1 MPGWAGSS
9 WYFNRYMDPKNS
21 DSFVGTKAINYWE
34 SVDLYLGGSEHATGH
49 LLYSRFWQKFLFD
62 RGYLIADEYA
72 KKLINQG
79 MILGSSAFI
88 YRDKKTK
95 EFLSKNLIKIDKV
108 EPIRVDTSLVNEKN
122 ELDILTLKKNN
133 PIFNSSKFILEEGKY
148 IVGREVEKM
157 SKSKHNVVNP
167 DEICQKY
174 GADTLRMYEMFLG
187 PIDQDKPWNTE
198 GITGVHNFLNK
209 LWKLFY
215 NGTEFI
221 VNDESPSSKSL
232 RVLHKSIKKIN
243 EDIER
248 FSFNTCISTF
258 MICVNDLT
266 SLKCQ
271 SKNILEPLIILLSPF
286 APHISEEIWSIL
298 GNKESIEHI
307 PYPKFN
313 PKFIQEFK
321 KNYPISFN
329 GKTRYMLELALDFS
343 KNKIEEI
350 VLNEPRTQKYL
361 KGETPKKIIFIK
373 GKIINIVT

>member
-1 MPGWAGSS
+1 
-9 WYFNRYMDPKNS
+9 
-21 DSFVGTKAINYWE
+21 
-34 SVDLYLGGSEHATGH
+34 
-49 LLYSRFWQKFLFD
+49 
-62 RGYLIADEYA
+62 
-72 KKLINQG
+72 
-79 MILGSSAFI
+79 
-88 YRDKKTK
+88 
-95 EFLSKNLIKIDKV
+95 
-108 EPIRVDTSLVNEKN
+108 
-122 ELDILTLKKNN
+122 
-133 PIFNSSKFILEEGKY
+133 
-148 IVGREVEKM
+148 M

-221 VNDESPSSKSL
+221 VKDESPSSKSL

-329 GKTRYMLELALDFS
+329 GKTRFMLELALDFS
-343 KNKIEEI
+343 KDKIEEI
-350 VLNEPRTQKYL
+350 VLNEARTQKYL

>member
-1 MPGWAGSS
+1 
-9 WYFNRYMDPKNS
+9 
-21 DSFVGTKAINYWE
+21 
-34 SVDLYLGGSEHATGH
+34 
-49 LLYSRFWQKFLFD
+49 
-62 RGYLIADEYA
+62 
-72 KKLINQG
+72 

-133 PIFNSSKFILEEGKY
+133 PIFKSSKFILEGGKY

-221 VNDESPSSKSL
+221 VKDELPSSKSL

-298 GNKESIEHI
+298 GNK
-307 PYPKFN
+307 
-313 PKFIQEFK
+313 
-321 KNYPISFN
+321 
-329 GKTRYMLELALDFS
+329 
-343 KNKIEEI
+343 
-350 VLNEPRTQKYL
+350 
-361 KGETPKKIIFIK
+361 
-373 GKIINIVT
+373 